1 MRSKTALQIAALL
14 VIVLT
19 NAVALGG
26 AWWNRS
32 GEAESRLT
40 LSQRELRQPYR
51 GADRENSGLVLT
63 LNWRVAVRGD
73 RGDNRGIHWEYSG
86 GGSPDWLDK
95 AKMERLGFDVSNS
108 AGTFH
113 RNDRTLSRDVL
124 LVLEMDGEAYRRSL
138 EGARRHLAEEEAVL
152 AAMPDGNEKKGR
164 LKNAA
169 DRLAREER
177 ENSRLFVVDAGRDLT
192 ELRGRYSDRARYAI
206 VRGQVRPSWSGER
219 GDGPVRGYVSGIDIA
234 GINVPYALRP
244 LLSESQ
250 DPWKFTAGVAFG
262 RRLEPWIAQLRV
274 ESR

>member
-1 MRSKTALQIAALL
+1 
-14 VIVLT
+14 
-19 NAVALGG
+19 
-26 AWWNRS
+26 
-32 GEAESRLT
+32 
-40 LSQRELRQPYR
+40 
-51 GADRENSGLVLT
+51 
-63 LNWRVAVRGD
+63 
-73 RGDNRGIHWEYSG
+73 
-86 GGSPDWLDK
+86 
-95 AKMERLGFDVSNS
+95 MERLGFDVSNS

-219 GDGPVRGYVSGIDIA
+219 GDGPLRGYVSAVDIA

-244 LLSESQ
+244 LLTESPA
-250 DPWKFTAGVAFG
+250 PWKFTAGVAFG

-274 ESR
+274 EGR